1 MQIQI
6 EKNTLVKALARVQ
19 GVLKRDG
26 NNPALGC
33 VLLHARGDKL
43 RVTATD
49 TLVTMIGEYDVTVE
63 GEGTVCVSGR
73 ALHQI
78 AVGLPAGVV
87 SLSLRSDRLR
97 VGAGTSVSHL
107 NTVSP
112 DDFPSHAVAD
122 SRSTSFNILA
132 DDLGR
137 LVEQTKYAV
146 ATDQNRYGLNGF
158 YLQAIQDGGVSKVR
172 MVATDGSRL
181 AYAQAPYTDGEVKLG
196 RRTLLSPKGLDEV
209 LRVLDCGD
217 TWKVTLSERAATFHT
232 PGMTVVARHVEG
244 EFPDYQQVL
253 PKTSPKVVKASR
265 ALFEAAV
272 RRISLFA
279 TDRSHT
285 CRFAFGSE
293 GLVMTA
299 DSLDLGD
306 GREEVA
312 CDLTGEPI
320 KVAMNLEYVRDV
332 LDCTTGDLSIG
343 LDDVLDPVVV
353 KVDGQDFLGI
363 VMPMRDS

>member
-63 GEGTVCVSGR
+63 GEGTVCISGR

-78 AVGLPAGVV
+78 AVGLPSGMV
-87 SLSLRSDRLR
+87 SLSLRKDRLR

-107 NTVSP
+107 NTVNP
-112 DDFPSHAVAD
+112 DDFPPHAVTD
-122 SRSTSFNILA
+122 SRATSFSIGA
-132 DDLGR
+132 DDLGT
-137 LVEQTKYAV
+137 LVERTKYAV

-158 YLQAIQDGGVSKVR
+158 YLHAVQDAGVSKVR

-181 AYAQAPYTDGEVKLG
+181 SYAQAPYTDGEVKLG
-196 RRTLLSPKGLDEV
+196 RRTLLSPKGLEEV
-209 LRVLDCGD
+209 CRVLDCGD

-253 PKTSPKVVKASR
+253 PATSPRVVKVGR
-265 ALFEAAV
+265 AAFDSAV

-279 TDRSHT
+279 TDRAHT
-285 CRFAFGSE
+285 CRFAFGAG

-320 KVAMNLEYVRDV
+320 TVAMNLEYMRDV
-332 LDCTTGDLSIG
+332 LGCTSGDLSIG
-343 LDDVLDPVVV
+343 LDGVLDPVVV

-363 VMPMRDS
+363 IMPMRDT